1 MKIIVGTASQTT
13 ELVTDLAA
21 DATREELADF
31 LKQTFDDLP
40 TADMNSVHPGMKRP
54 IETAS

>member
-1 MKIIVGTASQTT
+1 MKIIVGTASETT

-21 DATREELADF
+21 DASREELADF

-40 TADMNSVHPGMKRP
+40 TADMNSVHR
-54 IETAS
+54 A